1 MSMWSRLKSIAGG
14 DRTNYTLA
22 AATTVVVPD
31 DSNLFYLTGTAT
43 VTALNAGGSTRN
55 RVVTFVQS
63 DSGATTLTNTNSA
76 DSPALMNAY
85 WPAGCNPPMRTRSV
99 AALPEG
105 HLKRMPLAG
114 APSPG
119 AVMPESSPLLVACR
133 LDWNTAVSA
142 VVFTVAST
150 VAFARGMVQVP

>member
-63 DSGATTLTNTNSA
+63 DSGATTLTNTNDTTTAGQMDLGGANIVLGQTDSVDLLLRA
-76 DSPALMNAY
+76 DGSWL
-85 WPAGCNPPMRTRSV
+85 RLSSV
-99 AALPEG
+99 
-105 HLKRMPLAG
+105 
-114 APSPG
+114 
-119 AVMPESSPLLVACR
+119 
-133 LDWNTAVSA
+133 NN
-142 VVFTVAST
+142 
-150 VAFARGMVQVP
+150 